1 MDRRIAGL
9 SLLLGALG
17 ALGALV
23 PQPALAAP
31 GDDAEPSG
39 SMPPPAPPPPP
50 VAPLAV
56 DAATVVPHRF
66 ELGARIGM
74 LSGGEVRP
82 RGAPQADLG
91 DSLVLFADFN
101 HVINPYFMVGVYASY
116 QIGDADPADAPTL
129 TSAGATLKTRIPLN
143 PKADLRFGLHMGRNA
158 ILVSGMDASGS
169 GVNMAPSFELSYKV
183 TPTFALSGQLSF
195 VSQVSGSVTLDG
207 EESKFTSVR
216 ATPRSPSTIRRAWV
230 TSPTRTSPC
239 RIRWI
244 TTSRDR
250 SCSAESSNMRAR
262 RASPTRRPSSE
273 RPRW

>member
-1 MDRRIAGL
+1 MNRRLAGL
-9 SLLLGALG
+9 SLLLG

-39 SMPPPAPPPPP
+39 SMQPPAPPPPP
-50 VAPLAV
+50 PVVPLAV
-56 DAATVVPHRF
+56 DAAAVVPHRF

-101 HVINPYFMVGVYASY
+101 RVINPYLMVGVYASIVSGSY

-129 TSAGATLKTRIPLN
+129 TMISAGATLKTRIPLN

-158 ILVSGMDASGS
+158 ISVSGMDASGS

-207 EESKFTSVR
+207 EESKFTFAPLWFLSVGGEWHR
-216 ATPRSPSTIRRAWV
+216 
-230 TSPTRTSPC
+230 
-239 RIRWI
+239 
-244 TTSRDR
+244 
-250 SCSAESSNMRAR
+250 
-262 RASPTRRPSSE
+262 
-273 RPRW
+273 